1 MYQYVYSQ
9 PQYHTIL
16 IQYQA
21 LVIPAA
27 YHSAKHAIAPGNGNL
42 VALTDDPL
50 LSDLDDDAQ
59 KGLLIISRGTAIL
72 LLGVYIAY
80 LIFQLKTHAH
90 LFISKRK
97 DHEARGGE
105 NIQEVEEEPAQMSV
119 VAASVGYVPCKNNPN
134 FRSPVCSLLVVTITT
149 SFVADFCEYLTI
161 QFYLALNSNLRQW
174 WLLSR
179 RRQRDIIFQS
189 RLSVSSFYPLS

>member
-1 MYQYVYSQ
+1 MHQYVYLQ
-9 PQYHTIL
+9 PQYHASL

-27 YHSAKHAIAPGNGNL
+27 YHGAKHATTPGDGNL
-42 VALTDDPL
+42 VALTDPL
-50 LSDLDDDAQ
+50 LTDLDDDAQ

-97 DHEARGGE
+97 DSEARAGE
-105 NIQEVEEEPAQMSV
+105 TTQEVEEEPARMSV
-119 VAASVGYVPCKNNPN
+119 VAASVGYVSCKKKTKN
-134 FRSPVCSLLVVTITT
+134 FAHEFAV
-149 SFVADFCEYLTI
+149 F
-161 QFYLALNSNLRQW
+161 
-174 WLLSR
+174 
-179 RRQRDIIFQS
+179 
-189 RLSVSSFYPLS
+189 

>member
-1 MYQYVYSQ
+1 MHQYVYLR
-9 PQYHTIL
+9 PWYHASL

-27 YHSAKHAIAPGNGNL
+27 YHSAKHAISPDNGHL
-42 VALTDDPL
+42 VALTDPL

-59 KGLLIISRGTAIL
+59 RGLVIISRGTAIL

-97 DHEARGGE
+97 DPEASGGE
-105 NIQEVEEEPAQMSV
+105 PIQEVEEEPAQMSV
-119 VAASVGYVPCKNNPN
+119 VAAGVGYVPC
-134 FRSPVCSLLVVTITT
+134 
-149 SFVADFCEYLTI
+149 
-161 QFYLALNSNLRQW
+161 
-174 WLLSR
+174 
-179 RRQRDIIFQS
+179 
-189 RLSVSSFYPLS
+189 

>member
-1 MYQYVYSQ
+1 MHQYVYLQ
-9 PQYHTIL
+9 PQYLASL
-16 IQYQA
+16 IQYLA

-27 YHSAKHAIAPGNGNL
+27 YHSAQHAAPSDGNL
-42 VALTDDPL
+42 VTLTDPL
-50 LSDLDDDAQ
+50 LTDLDDDAQ

-97 DHEARGGE
+97 DPEARAGE
-105 NIQEVEEEPAQMSV
+105 TIQEVEEEPAQMSV
-119 VAASVGYVPCKNNPN
+119 VAASVGYVPCKNNQN
-134 FRSPVCSLLVVTITT
+134 FRSRVCSLLIVTVTT

-161 QFYLALNSNLRQW
+161 
-174 WLLSR
+174 
-179 RRQRDIIFQS
+179 
-189 RLSVSSFYPLS
+189 